1 MVQPLGAWIGL
12 NLCREADN
20 AFYWID
26 DTPVADQ
33 YSAWANG
40 EPSHVQEKCVHIYV
54 CYAPGKWNDMQ
65 CSLSGAYHNKAL
77 VVLCQKSLM

>member
-1 MVQPLGAWIGL
+1 MVQSLGAWIGL
-12 NLCREADN
+12 YREADN
-20 AFYWID
+20 VFYWID
-26 DTPVADQ
+26 GTPVTGR

-40 EPSHVQEKCVHIYV
+40 EPSHVQEKGVHLYV

-65 CSLSGAYHNKAL
+65 CSLSGAYHSKAP